1 MRRWPALRINHHRAD
16 HGELLRDAVAP
27 LVAQLRVGGTTRL
40 LVRPH
45 WSEGPHVLVAMDVDE
60 ARFAGEIY
68 EPCRERIESWLRS
81 NPSGAQLDPGEYRAQ
96 VLKLSEL
103 EGEAPGPDRLATD
116 NEVEPGWYQRAAP
129 YGIAE
134 LGAIRDDFQIRTL
147 DLSLRLVE
155 RRLESRSRLMVELA
169 TLVAAAGL
177 SGGED
182 FDFWPISMLA
192 HSEVYLTHRPEL
204 RQSFEGLTAK
214 LGPELERNWRQCGIT
229 AEERL
234 SFESAS
240 PDLLNWSAALADLNG
255 QLAATIERRGDLR
268 ESAAMY
274 DGTGNPRPFLDWDS
288 ASLKAL
294 MSTGA
299 HLRYRILIN
308 FVYGLFPLIGLKPV
322 ERAFLCYL
330 NWHTI
335 AAGAPGLVARAD
347 RAVRSAAE
355 RHQAA

>member
-1 MRRWPALRINHHRAD
+1 MSRWPALRINHHRTD

-27 LVAQLRVGGTTRL
+27 LVAELRAAGTTRL

-81 NPSGAQLDPGEYRAQ
+81 NPSGVNLDPGKYRAQ
-96 VLKLSEL
+96 VLAISET
-103 EGEAPGPDRLATD
+103 EGEPLGPDRLAPD
-116 NEVEPGWYQRAAP
+116 NCVEPGWYDRPPP

-134 LGAIRDDFQIRTL
+134 LGEVRDEFQVRTL
-147 DLSLRLVE
+147 DLALQLVAQ
-155 RRLESRSRLMVELA
+155 RLESRSRFMVEVA
-169 TLVAAAGL
+169 TLVPAAGL

-192 HSEVYLTHRPEL
+192 HSEVNLTHRPKL
-204 RQSFEGLTAK
+204 RPSFEDMAAK
-214 LGPELERNWRQCGIT
+214 LRPALAQNWRECGIV
-229 AEERL
+229 AEDRL
-234 SFESAS
+234 SFASAS
-240 PDLLNWSAALADLNG
+240 EGLRSWSAALADLNG
-255 QLAATIERRGDLR
+255 RLEEAIERRDDLR

-274 DGTGNPRPFLDWDS
+274 DAAGNPRPLLDWDS
-288 ASLKAL
+288 ASLNAL
-294 MSTGA
+294 MSTSS

-308 FVYGLFPLIGLKPV
+308 FVYGLFPLLGLKPL

-330 NWHTI
+330 IWNTV
-335 AAGAPGLVARAD
+335 AADAPGLFARAD
-347 RAVRSAAE
+347 NAVRGAAE